1 MNLGRTVFS
10 QLLDYLPEHVFRQ
23 AVARYHGDRRV
34 RRFTCW
40 QQFLYMAF
48 AQLTYRESLRDIE
61 ACSRS
66 LGSALYHNGFTA
78 DIAHSTLADANR
90 QRPWEIYRDVAL
102 HLIEQARLLYR
113 DDKLAL
119 AEFNGVIYAF
129 DSSIIDLCLSL
140 FPWAKAHVHQHTRA
154 GIKLHTLYDVQAQ
167 LPVIVRVTAANVSD
181 TRMLA
186 QLDIQSGA
194 YYLLDR
200 GYSDFRQLRRI
211 DQQAAYFVTRARRNL
226 RYHRVY
232 SLPTDKPAGI
242 QTDQVILLDVPLTR
256 LYYPDQLR
264 RIRFFDTE
272 QQRTIVFLTNNFTLE
287 ALTIAD
293 LYKSRWHIELF
304 FRWIKQHLRIK
315 AFYGTSPNAVR
326 TQIWIA
332 TTVYVLIA
340 IIKKRLELNTLSLY
354 TILQILS
361 ITILQ
366 KEPLLQV
373 LSATHYHFEDPC
385 PPNQLLLFEF

>member
-1 MNLGRTVFS
+1 MNVGRTVFS
-10 QLLDYLPEHVFRQ
+10 QVLDYLPEHVFRQ

-40 QQFLYMAF
+40 QQFLCMAF

-61 ACSRS
+61 ACLRS
-66 LGSALYHNGFTA
+66 LGKTLYHSGFTA
-78 DIAHSTLADANR
+78 SVSHSTLADANKE
-90 QRPWEIYRDVAL
+90 RPWEIYRDIAL
-102 HLIEQARLLYR
+102 HLITEARLLYR

-119 AEFNGVIYAF
+119 AEFEGVIYAF
-129 DSSIIDLCLSL
+129 DSTIIDLSLSL
-140 FPWAKAHVHQHTRA
+140 FPWAKAHVHQRTRS
-154 GIKLHTLYDVQAQ
+154 GVKLHTLYDVQQQ

-186 QLDIQSGA
+186 QLNIQSGA

-200 GYSDFRQLRRI
+200 AFTDFRQLRRI
-211 DQQAAYFVTRARRNL
+211 DQHAAYFVTRARKNL

-232 SLPTDKPAGI
+232 SLSPNKLVGVC
-242 QTDQVILLDVPLTR
+242 TDQAILLDVPLTR

-264 RIRFFDTE
+264 RIRFFDLE
-272 QQRTIVFLTNNFTLE
+272 QQRTLVFLTNNFTLG

-315 AFYGTSPNAVR
+315 NFYGTSPNAVR
-326 TQIWIA
+326 TQVWIA

-340 IIKKRLELNTLSLY
+340 IIKKRLQLDSLSLY

-361 ITILQ
+361 ITMFQ
-366 KEPLLQV
+366 KEPLYQV
-373 LSATHYHFEDPC
+373 LTATHYRFQDPC
-385 PPNQLLLFEF
+385 PTNQLQLFDF

>member
-1 MNLGRTVFS
+1 MNIGRTVFS
-10 QLLDYLPEHVFRQ
+10 QVLDYLPEHVFRQ
-23 AVARYHGDRRV
+23 AVTRYRGDHRV

-40 QQFLYMAF
+40 QQFLCMAF

-78 DIAHSTLADANR
+78 DVSHSTLADANK
-90 QRPWEIYRDVAL
+90 QRPWQIYRDVAL

-113 DDKLAL
+113 DDKFAL
-119 AEFNGVIYAF
+119 AQFDGVLYAF
-129 DSSIIDLCLSL
+129 DATIIDLCLAL
-140 FPWAKAHVHQHTRA
+140 FPWAKAHVHQRTRA

-167 LPVIVRVTAANVSD
+167 LPVVVRVTAANIQD
-181 TRMLA
+181 IRMLG

-200 GYSDFRQLRRI
+200 GFADFRQLRRI
-211 DQQAAYFVTRARRNL
+211 DQHAAYFVTRARKNL

-232 SLPTDKPAGI
+232 SLPSNKLVGVR
-242 QTDQVILLDVPLTR
+242 TDQAILLEVPLTR

-264 RIRFFDTE
+264 RIRFFDIE
-272 QQRTIVFLTNNFTLE
+272 QQRTLVFLTNNFTLD

-293 LYKSRWHIELF
+293 LYKARWHIELF

-315 AFYGTSPNAVR
+315 AFHGTSPNAVR
-326 TQIWIA
+326 TQVWIA

-340 IIKKRLELNTLSLY
+340 IIKKRLQLDAMSLY

-366 KEPLLQV
+366 KEPLYQV
-373 LSATHYHFEDPC
+373 LTATDYRFLDTC
-385 PPNQLLLFEF
+385 PPNQLQLFDF